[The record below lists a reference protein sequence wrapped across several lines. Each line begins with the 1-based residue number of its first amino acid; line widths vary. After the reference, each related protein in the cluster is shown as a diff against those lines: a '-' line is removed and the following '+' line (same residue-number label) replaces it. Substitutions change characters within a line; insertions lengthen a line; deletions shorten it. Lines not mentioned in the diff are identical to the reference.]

1 MARGPRARNGG
12 PPRPPARSE
21 PLPRRCKTPSR
32 YSPARTRRHVVHGVG
47 WEQDSADCV
56 DALRWR
62 CDGVNKRPPRARFC
76 ASPSAV
82 TTENFQ
88 EFHAR
93 IQS

>member
-21 PLPRRCKTPSR
+21 PLPRSSKTPSR
-32 YSPARTRRHVVHGVG
+32 YSLRTRRHVVHGVG
-47 WEQDSADCV
+47 LEQGSACV
-56 DALRWR
+56 HALRWR

-76 ASPSAV
+76 ASPSAF